1 MAYCVHCGSKLEKG
15 QKFCPICNIEIRD
28 PLEEEDESVTEI
40 YPKYVPITEDNVS
53 RKSISILITL
63 LFLIPAA
70 ITLICDLS
78 ITGKV
83 TWSGYVLASL
93 CLLYVPFVCF
103 VLFSK
108 LKDKLL
114 YLCLGMLVVFISLTM
129 FLQYIS
135 NKTGGKW
142 FLPFALPLV
151 LIVMAA
157 FYACVAMRKLL
168 GFPKLL
174 LSAVILI
181 LTGVLSLITEIL
193 IISAFMP
200 GQGLVW
206 SLYPLSIFV
215 LLGGVLLWINFNTN
229 IKEKL
234 RRKFFI

>member
-1 MAYCVHCGSKLEKG
+1 
-15 QKFCPICNIEIRD
+15 
-28 PLEEEDESVTEI
+28 
-40 YPKYVPITEDNVS
+40 
-53 RKSISILITL
+53 
-63 LFLIPAA
+63 
-70 ITLICDLS
+70 
-78 ITGKV
+78 

-129 FLQYIS
+129 FLQYIC

-174 LSAVILI
+174 VSAVILI
-181 LTGVLSLITEIL
+181 FIGILCLITEIL

-200 GQGLVW
+200 GHGLTW

-215 LLGGVLLWINFNTN
+215 LIGGILLWINFNTN

>member
-1 MAYCVHCGSKLEKG
+1 MAYCVHCGSKLEEG
-15 QKFCPICNIEIRD
+15 QKFCPICNIEIHD

-70 ITLICDLS
+70 ITLISDLS

-93 CLLYVPFVCF
+93 YLLYVPFVCF

-114 YLCLGMLVVFISLTM
+114 YFCLAMLTVFISVTM
-129 FLQYIS
+129 FLFYIC

-142 FLPFALPLV
+142 FGPFALPLI

-157 FYACVAMRKLL
+157 FYGCIAMRKLL
-168 GFPKLL
+168 GVTRLFI
-174 LSAVILI
+174 SAIVLIIL
-181 LTGVLSLITEIL
+181 GVLCLITEIL
-193 IISAFMP
+193 LITAFAP
-200 GQGLVW
+200 GRGLVW
-206 SLYPLSIFV
+206 SLYPLSV
-215 LLGGVLLWINFNTN
+215 LVLIGGVLIWINFNTK
-229 IKEKL
+229 IKERL